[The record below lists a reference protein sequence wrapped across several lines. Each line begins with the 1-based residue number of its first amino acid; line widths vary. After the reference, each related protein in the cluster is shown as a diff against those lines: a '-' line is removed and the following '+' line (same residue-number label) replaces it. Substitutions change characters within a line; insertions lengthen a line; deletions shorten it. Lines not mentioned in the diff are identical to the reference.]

1 MDFLLPGQDKKREE
15 TMQEVLSL
23 FQMAQNESLMHWDES
38 SQAEDHKCHYL
49 FQEIQAL
56 QAEQASDP
64 AALGAEP
71 EGDKEAEAPTLEPK
85 RRQPKRRKAVVG

>member
-1 MDFLLPGQDKKREE
+1 MQKTK
-15 TMQEVLSL
+15 QEVVNL
-23 FQMAQNESLMHWDES
+23 FQMAKNENLMDWGEP
-38 SQAEDHKCHYL
+38 SQAGNHKCHYL

-85 RRQPKRRKAVVG
+85 RRREPKRRKAA